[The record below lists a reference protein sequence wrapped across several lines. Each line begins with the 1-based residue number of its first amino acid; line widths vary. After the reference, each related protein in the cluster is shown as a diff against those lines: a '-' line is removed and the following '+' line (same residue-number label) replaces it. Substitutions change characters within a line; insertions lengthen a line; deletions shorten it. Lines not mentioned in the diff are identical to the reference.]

1 MQEAENKDIK
11 IRVLSDFSKN
21 CINFMNN
28 TVIKYNIVDSFYEY
42 MLIIDEKNLLL
53 TFIQLDGKLF
63 GINILAKESIIANKN
78 HFNLLWNVKT

>member
-42 MLIIDEKNLLL
+42 MLIIDKKNLLL